1 MASESTTAE
10 FSKQWINS
18 VRRLKSTELQLER
31 RKEQSKSES
40 ESERRRRLVELVV
53 LPSTSPANAAMNS
66 AEKEKI
72 WHVACYG
79 CEQDR
84 PMPTY
89 TCVSCEK
96 KGEHWLVDCPNEGYR
111 RWCQERA
118 EMYKSA
124 SVDPDT
130 NGDRWYFCSNPKV
143 V

>member
-1 MASESTTAE
+1 
-10 FSKQWINS
+10 
-18 VRRLKSTELQLER
+18 
-31 RKEQSKSES
+31 
-40 ESERRRRLVELVV
+40 
-53 LPSTSPANAAMNS
+53 MNS

-72 WHVACYG
+72 WHVAWYG

-130 NGDRWYFCSNPKV
+130 NGDRWYFCSNPIK
-143 V
+143 